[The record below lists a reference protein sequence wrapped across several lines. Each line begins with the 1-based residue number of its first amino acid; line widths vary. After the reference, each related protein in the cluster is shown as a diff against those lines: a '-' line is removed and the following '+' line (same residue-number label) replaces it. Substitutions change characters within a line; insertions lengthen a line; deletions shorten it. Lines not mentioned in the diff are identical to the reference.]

1 MPVAIRRRRST
12 YEDLA
17 RVPDTMV
24 AEIID
29 GELIA
34 TPRPASPYAY
44 ATTVLAGDLGG
55 PFNRPPGDPAG
66 PGGWWLL
73 FEPELRLGDDV
84 VVPDVAGWRRERL
97 PVLGNVAAF
106 TLAADWVCEVVSPTT
121 GAVDRGR
128 KMRIYAREQVGYPW
142 LIDPVAR
149 TLEVYRLENERWVV
163 ASTHSEHDAV
173 RAEPFDAVELHLA
186 RWWLEP

>member
-1 MPVAIRRRRST
+1 VAIGKRRAT

-17 RVPDTMV
+17 KVPDTMV

-34 TPRPASPYAY
+34 TPRPAFPHAR
-44 ATTVLAGDLGG
+44 ATTVLMGDLGP
-55 PFNRPPGDPAG
+55 PFDRPPGDPAG

-73 FEPELRLGDDV
+73 FEPELHLGEDV
-84 VVPDVAGWRRERL
+84 IVPDCAAWRRERV
-97 PVLGNVAAF
+97 PVLPNVAFSTVAP
-106 TLAADWVCEVVSPTT
+106 DWLCEVVSPTT
-121 GAVDRGR
+121 GALDRGR
-128 KMRIYAREQVGYPW
+128 KMRIYARERVAHLW
-142 LIDPVAR
+142 LVDPLAR
-149 TLEVYRLENERWVV
+149 TLEVYRLEDGRWVV
-163 ASTHSEHDAV
+163 VSTHGGTGAV